1 METEAKTY
9 TLAEIE
15 KHNEKNS
22 AWLLIHN
29 AVYDVTKFMEEHPGG
44 EEVLLEQAGKH
55 ATEAFEDVGHSTD
68 ARELMKQYK
77 IGDLCEEDQK
87 KIGQVAKKT
96 QWANTT
102 SNESCHGTPL
112 KELFLCYELQTMA
125 FSLSGPFKEGFC
137 LKNTAAALG
146 CRYRVSAMNF
156 NACHCKSICVLN
168 SPCRGTA
175 TLVPY
180 LKMPLSYR
188 MLRLILLVYFY
199 PLSKSAKVQRDQ
211 TRDKR
216 NHIDQ

>member
-1 METEAKTY
+1 MDTPTKTY

-96 QWANTT
+96 QWAATT
-102 SNESCHGTPL
+102 SNESSWMSWLIPVGVAAAASIL
-112 KELFLCYELQTMA
+112 YRLFL
-125 FSLSGPFKEGFC
+125 
-137 LKNTAAALG
+137 
-146 CRYRVSAMNF
+146 
-156 NACHCKSICVLN
+156 
-168 SPCRGTA
+168 
-175 TLVPY
+175 
-180 LKMPLSYR
+180 SYGAR
-188 MLRLILLVYFY
+188 
-199 PLSKSAKVQRDQ
+199 Q
-211 TRDKR
+211 
-216 NHIDQ
+216 